1 MEVSNLTTVQKL
13 PSYEYL
19 RQLQEEQVT
28 ELTTKLRENN
38 QKLTPVILEFKL
50 KEHENILK
58 NF

>member
-1 MEVSNLTTVQKL
+1 MSNLTTVQKL